1 MLITVAACN
10 NTTETTSVD
19 TTACDST
26 KCDTACV
33 DTTVTLKADTTV
45 TK

>member
-19 TTACDST
+19 TTACDSA